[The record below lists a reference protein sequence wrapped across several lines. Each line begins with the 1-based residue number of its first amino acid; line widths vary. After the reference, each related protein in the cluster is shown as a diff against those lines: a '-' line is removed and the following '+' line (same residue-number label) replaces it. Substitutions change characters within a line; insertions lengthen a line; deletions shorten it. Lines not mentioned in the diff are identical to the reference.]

1 MNEII
6 EQEKNNKELS
16 KKSWIDNL
24 KDQSWEAELLVSA
37 IAIFGTFQ
45 LFSGIDWWVNAFIN
59 VLNPSQYF
67 IGYMIV
73 FFGLLAVSIL
83 VAMFVI
89 HFFLRSYWI
98 GLIGLNSVFS
108 DYSIENSVYSK
119 IYTKKIISILPKLK
133 HSIHKVD
140 ELCSVIFSAAFT
152 FLLMYGYIALFS
164 CAYILLYNT
173 LSEYIAPIILLV
185 PLALIVLTSLAQFA
199 VTMFSNLKSNHN
211 NEKLQTWNFRL
222 VRISSMITFG
232 PLYKSILQ
240 VSMIFGSN
248 FKKKKSLVYLILV
261 FLISGAGISL
271 FKVFDSNIPYLIGA
285 TTYYDETKVYSEY
298 YATENTNNT
307 FLLAPEIESD
317 KITSSLVKV
326 FIPIYTNE
334 KRRREGVCERFI
346 SDENNSKSVERQNKR
361 IHFLD
366 CYKKYHQV
374 YIDEELVSADF
385 LKYTHPRT
393 KQFGILA
400 YIEFFDLKRGMHRLK
415 VVKNFGEGDIQQ
427 WSIPFYNVIKEEIN

>member
-6 EQEKNNKELS
+6 EQKKNTKEVS
-16 KKSWIDNL
+16 KRNWLENL

-45 LFSGIDWWVNAFIN
+45 LFGGIDWWVNSFIN

-89 HFFLRSYWI
+89 HFFLRAYWI

-108 DYSIENSVYSK
+108 DYSIEDTVYSK

-133 HSIHKVD
+133 DSIKKVD

-164 CAYILLYNT
+164 CAYLLLYNM
-173 LSEYIAPIILLV
+173 LSEYVAPIVLLI
-185 PLALIVLTSLAQFA
+185 PLAFIVLISLLQFI
-199 VTMFSNLKSNHN
+199 VTLISNMKSNHDK
-211 NEKLQTWNFRL
+211 EKLQIWNFKL
-222 VRISSMITFG
+222 VRLSSMIIFG
-232 PLYKSILQ
+232 PLYTSILQ

-261 FLISGAGISL
+261 FVISGVGIS
-271 FKVFDSNIPYLIGA
+271 FFQIFDTNIPYLIA
-285 TTYYDETKVYSEY
+285 NETYFDATKVHSEY
-298 YATENTNNT
+298 YASENINNS

-334 KRRREGVCERFI
+334 KRRREGVCEKFI
-346 SDENNSKSVERQNKR
+346 TDENNSKSVERQNKR
-361 IHFLD
+361 IHFLN
-366 CYKKYHQV
+366 CYKKYHHV
-374 YIDEELVSADF
+374 YLDEELVGTDF

-393 KQFGILA
+393 KQFGILV
-400 YIEFFDLKRGMHRLK
+400 YVEVSNLKSGMHTIRVEK
-415 VVKNFGEGDIQQ
+415 DFGAGDIQE
-427 WSIPFYNVIKEEIN
+427 WTIPFYTVIK